1 MDTQRQD
8 VLEDLRAKITTGRL
22 PPGSH
27 LTERLLAKSKDL
39 DVVVRR
45 VIRLT
50 TGRVPKEGEVKADVA
65 FIEKMRKEEGLDLKK
80 AVASYCLL
88 ALNTNEFMYLD

>member
-1 MDTQRQD
+1 RYTTTVPTQSLGMLNGEFTNEQASLFAD
-8 VLEDLRAKITTGRL
+8 
-22 PPGSH
+22 
-27 LTERLLAKSKDL
+27 RLLAKSKDL
-39 DVVVRR
+39 DVIVRR

-50 TGRVPKEGEVKADVA
+50 TGRVPKEAEVKADVA

-88 ALNTNEFMYLD
+88 AINTNEFMYLD